1 MRTASFKS
9 ALEEFR
15 ENWQNEIKSAVQNK
29 PALRKIDEDSVK
41 SLIDESDDDKAERL
55 FKVGIEL
62 EQKGKVYDA
71 LEYYRR
77 AVQLVPDIEFRI
89 YEISK
94 SQFHLNNGTSENI
107 TSMKNDLP
115 TVPDK
120 NGNDEME
127 NLEGVNLVQRFKN
140 QLGLNLISSSFEGNV
155 VSTQLHISH
164 LPTEIMFY
172 ILKWI
177 ISNQLDFVSLEQV
190 SATCKGLY
198 LCARDEELWK
208 QICIK

>member
-1 MRTASFKS
+1 MRTSFQS
-9 ALEEFR
+9 ALSQIE
-15 ENWQNEIKSAVQNK
+15 KDSA
-29 PALRKIDEDSVK
+29 PSTIY
-41 SLIDESDDDKAERL
+41 ESDDNKAERL
-55 FKVGIEL
+55 YKVGIEL
-62 EQKGKVYDA
+62 EQNGKVYDA

-94 SQFHLNNGTSENI
+94 RQFHSSNGNSENI
-107 TSMKNDLP
+107 NSMKNNFP
-115 TVPDK
+115 KVPDK

-127 NLEGVNLVQRFKN
+127 NLDGVNLAQRFKN
-140 QLGLNLISSSFEGNV
+140 QLGLNLISSSLKANV
-155 VSTQLHISH
+155 VSTQSTQISD
-164 LPTEIMFY
+164 LPTEIIFY

-177 ISNQLDFVSLEQV
+177 ISNQLDLVSLEQV

-198 LCARDEELWK
+198 LCARDEDLWK